1 MILSFI
7 STLTASLAL
16 AATANDGRG
25 YPATRAEPVQQSFH
39 GEQVTDEYRWLEALE
54 SASPEVAAWTTAQN
68 DRTRSVLDALKCR
81 SALETALEPLMTI
94 GSIGTPQRAG
104 GFAFW
109 TEREGTQNQPV
120 LYVASDPTAPASSI
134 SGAPGTDTAAP
145 AGPDRKARR
154 VLLDVNALDAKGL
167 TSLDWYRPS
176 DDGALVAFA
185 TSVAGSEMS
194 ELHVLETATGTWLAD
209 MIPGKVSL
217 SGWAPSGRAFLYSV
231 LADPKNPYSREI
243 RWHELGRDPRADPVL
258 YRQREPSRVPGA
270 AMSRDGRWIVVIESR
285 GWQASD
291 MWLADMSA
299 WLRSGQKSDGLAL
312 VPVATGLDAR
322 FSPAAIVGDT
332 AYVLTTLDAPNGRL
346 LAMDCNNPARDRWRE
361 VIPTRPDAV
370 LGGVSYAAGILVAD
384 YEKDATSR
392 IERFSMDGTS
402 LGEIALPGIGSAGF
416 SAEQDRID
424 GFVGYTSFNEPRSI
438 YTVDFR
444 SGKSA
449 LWARPD
455 VPVDPSSVTVTQ
467 VFVESTGG
475 TKVPMFL
482 VHKVG
487 LTPTGNAPTLLY
499 GYGGFNVSMTP
510 AFSAVNWPWY
520 QAGGVYALACLRG
533 GGEYGESWHR
543 DGMLDR
549 KQNVYDDLYACAK
562 WLIDN
567 RWTSASRLAVK
578 GGSNGGLLT
587 GVAATQRPDLFCAA
601 ISAVPLL
608 DMLRYHEFLMAKFW
622 VPEYG
627 SSDDATQY
635 RWLRAYSPYHN
646 ITKGTKY
653 PAMLITA
660 GENDSR
666 VHPLH
671 ARKMAARMQALAA
684 NDPASDP
691 ILLWVDRDSGH
702 GQGKPL
708 ALRIRDEAD
717 QWAFLMWQTGLC
729 N

>member
-1 MILSFI
+1 
-7 STLTASLAL
+7 
-16 AATANDGRG
+16 
-25 YPATRAEPVQQSFH
+25 
-39 GEQVTDEYRWLEALE
+39 
-54 SASPEVAAWTTAQN
+54 
-68 DRTRSVLDALKCR
+68 
-81 SALETALEPLMTI
+81 
-94 GSIGTPQRAG
+94 
-104 GFAFW
+104 
-109 TEREGTQNQPV
+109 
-120 LYVASDPTAPASSI
+120 
-134 SGAPGTDTAAP
+134 
-145 AGPDRKARR
+145 
-154 VLLDVNALDAKGL
+154 
-167 TSLDWYRPS
+167 
-176 DDGALVAFA
+176 
-185 TSVAGSEMS
+185 
-194 ELHVLETATGTWLAD
+194 
-209 MIPGKVSL
+209 
-217 SGWAPSGRAFLYSV
+217 
-231 LADPKNPYSREI
+231 
-243 RWHELGRDPRADPVL
+243 
-258 YRQREPSRVPGA
+258 
-270 AMSRDGRWIVVIESR
+270 
-285 GWQASD
+285 
-291 MWLADMSA
+291 
-299 WLRSGQKSDGLAL
+299 
-312 VPVATGLDAR
+312 
-322 FSPAAIVGDT
+322 
-332 AYVLTTLDAPNGRL
+332 
-346 LAMDCNNPARDRWRE
+346 
-361 VIPTRPDAV
+361 
-370 LGGVSYAAGILVAD
+370 VAD

-392 IERFSMDGTS
+392 IERFSVDGTS

-416 SAEQDRID
+416 SAEQDRTD
-424 GFVGYTSFNEPRSI
+424 GFIGYTSFNEPRSI

-543 DGMLDR
+543 DGMLER

-627 SSDDATQY
+627 SSDDAAQY

-684 NDPASDP
+684 NDPARDP

>member
-1 MILSFI
+1 MIHALI
-7 STLTASLAL
+7 AALAASLACPAS
-16 AATANDGRG
+16 AADGAG

-54 SASPEVAAWTTAQN
+54 RDSPEVSAWTTAQN
-68 DRTRSVLDALKCR
+68 DRTRAVLDGLPCR
-81 SALETALEPLMTI
+81 TALERALEPLMTI

-104 GFAFW
+104 GLAFW
-109 TEREGTQNQPV
+109 TERQGTQNQPV
-120 LYVASDPTAPASSI
+120 LYVAADPTAAASSI
-134 SGAPGTDTAAP
+134 AGATGSSPAAP
-145 AGPDRKARR
+145 AGPDRASRR

-167 TSLDWYRPS
+167 TSLDWFRPS
-176 DDGALVAFA
+176 EDGRLLAFA

-194 ELHVLETATGTWLAD
+194 ELHVMDTATGEWLAD
-209 MIPGKVSL
+209 VIPGKVSL
-217 SGWAPSGRAFLYSV
+217 SAWAPSGRAFLYSV

-243 RWHELGRDPRADPVL
+243 RWHELGRDPRQDPVL

-270 AMSRDGRWIVVIESR
+270 GMSRDGRWIVITESR

-291 MWLADMSA
+291 MWIADMSA
-299 WLRSGQKSDGLAL
+299 WMRSGEATDGLKL

-332 AYVLTTLDAPNGRL
+332 MYALTTLDAPNGRL
-346 LAMDCNNPARDRWRE
+346 LAIDCNSPAREGWRE
-361 VIPTRPDAV
+361 VIPTRADAV
-370 LGGVSYAAGILVAD
+370 LGGVSYAAGLLVAD

-392 IERFSMDGTS
+392 IERFSTEGTS

-416 SAEQDRID
+416 ASEEDRTD
-424 GFVGYTSFNEPRSI
+424 GFIGYTSFNEPRSI

-444 SGKSA
+444 SGRSA
-449 LWARPD
+449 LWARPE
-455 VPVDPSSVTVTQ
+455 VPVDPSRVSVTQ
-467 VFVESTGG
+467 VFVTSTGG
-475 TKVPMFL
+475 AKIPMFL
-482 VHKVG
+482 VHKAG
-487 LTPTGNAPTLLY
+487 LKPTGDAPTLLY
-499 GYGGFNVSMTP
+499 AYGGFNVSMTP

-520 QAGGVYALACLRG
+520 EAGGVYALACLRG

-549 KQNVYDDLYACAK
+549 KQNVFDDLYACAK
-562 WLIDN
+562 WLIDS

-627 SSDDATQY
+627 SSADAAQY

-646 ITKGTKY
+646 IKQGTTY

-684 NDPASDP
+684 NDPARDP